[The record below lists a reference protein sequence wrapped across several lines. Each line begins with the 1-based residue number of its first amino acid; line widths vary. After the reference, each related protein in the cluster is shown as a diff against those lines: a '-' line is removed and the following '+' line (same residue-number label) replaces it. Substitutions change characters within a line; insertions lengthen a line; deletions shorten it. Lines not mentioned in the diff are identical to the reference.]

1 MADDKQ
7 DKPQEEGG
15 VSRRNFLGMAG
26 ITIAASVLPHTA
38 QASTSATT
46 RPKAPAFA
54 GKRSGSPNLLFI
66 FTDQERFSRTLHEDL
81 ALTAHQRLMG
91 SGTSFNNHYCPAVMC
106 TSSRAVLLTGLQT
119 ADNGMFENVDL
130 PYVKPLSTGTPTI
143 GHMLRRH
150 GYYTAYKGKWH
161 LNRSFE
167 TEVPEKL
174 FTREMDA
181 YGFSDFVWPGDVL
194 THTLGG
200 YKNDHMIAGSAISWL
215 RGPGR
220 ELADA
225 GKPWSLFVSLVNPH
239 DIMYFNTD
247 QDSEQVQDNGRLMMQ
262 SSRAPKH
269 PMYEKQWR
277 LPLAAT
283 RYQSLDEPGR
293 PKAHAEF
300 DRAWGYTLGRIPNE
314 DSRWRRFDDFYYN
327 SLVSVDGQLNR
338 ILDELDKLGLDQN
351 TIVVFTSDHG
361 EMGGAH
367 GLRGKGPFAYEECI
381 HIPLIVRHPD
391 VQGGQH
397 CSSLTSHLDLVP
409 SILSMCG
416 VEAGKVADLAGRELP
431 GRDISRALN
440 NVQASDLHTVR
451 EQILFTYSGIATN
464 DSELTRI
471 ISEGRARNV
480 PPKVAVQEAG
490 YRPNLKKRGSLRS
503 MYDGRYKFTR
513 YFAPV
518 ERNTPKSL
526 QELKRWN
533 DLELFDL
540 HADPLEKINQVGN
553 VDNDLLLKLNS
564 KLNTV
569 MAAEFGADDGR
580 EMPDFQG
587 IDWAIS
593 RIDL

>member
-1 MADDKQ
+1 M
-7 DKPQEEGG
+7 
-15 VSRRNFLGMAG
+15 
-26 ITIAASVLPHTA
+26 
-38 QASTSATT
+38 
-46 RPKAPAFA
+46 
-54 GKRSGSPNLLFI
+54 
-66 FTDQERFSRTLHEDL
+66 
-81 ALTAHQRLMG
+81 
-91 SGTSFNNHYCPAVMC
+91 
-106 TSSRAVLLTGLQT
+106 
-119 ADNGMFENVDL
+119 
-130 PYVKPLSTGTPTI
+130 
-143 GHMLRRH
+143 
-150 GYYTAYKGKWH
+150 KW
-161 LNRSFE
+161 
-167 TEVPEKL
+167 
-174 FTREMDA
+174 
-181 YGFSDFVWPGDVL
+181 
-194 THTLGG
+194 
-200 YKNDHMIAGSAISWL
+200 
-215 RGPGR
+215 
-220 ELADA
+220 
-225 GKPWSLFVSLVNPH
+225 
-239 DIMYFNTD
+239 
-247 QDSEQVQDNGRLMMQ
+247 
-262 SSRAPKH
+262 
-269 PMYEKQWR
+269 
-277 LPLAAT
+277 
-283 RYQSLDEPGR
+283 
-293 PKAHAEF
+293 
-300 DRAWGYTLGRIPNE
+300 
-314 DSRWRRFDDFYYN
+314 
-327 SLVSVDGQLNR
+327 
-338 ILDELDKLGLDQN
+338 
-351 TIVVFTSDHG
+351 
-361 EMGGAH
+361 GAH
-367 GLRGKGPFAYEECI
+367 GLRGKGPFAYEECT

-431 GRDISRALN
+431 GSDISRALN

-464 DSELTRI
+464 DSELVRI
-471 ISEGRARNV
+471 ISEGRTRGV

-518 ERNTPKSL
+518 ERNTPTNL
-526 QELKRWN
+526 QDLKRWN